1 MDEEKPTASTGRR
14 MVAAHNRPAERP
26 EVCFPE
32 LVHKFLL
39 PKGSELVKKGICFVL
54 QGAPGSCRG

>member
-1 MDEEKPTASTGRR
+1 